1 MWHWNFNLTS
11 CIKYTNS
18 KMLPWP
24 KSYFLHILIILNS
37 RLLINIKEP
46 TQASKMQYVLISNK
60 VEKLHDKDPT
70 YIQFPEPT
78 QA

>member
-1 MWHWNFNLTS
+1 MLSFNYVKLAI
-11 CIKYTNS
+11 CDHYVGPQPVIS
-18 KMLPWP
+18 K
-24 KSYFLHILIILNS
+24 KKNS
-37 RLLINIKEP
+37 RLLINLEEP